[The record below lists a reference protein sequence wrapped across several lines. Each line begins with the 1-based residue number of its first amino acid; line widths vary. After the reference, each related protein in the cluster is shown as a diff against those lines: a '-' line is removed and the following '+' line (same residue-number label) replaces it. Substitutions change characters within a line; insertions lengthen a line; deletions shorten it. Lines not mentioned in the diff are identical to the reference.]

1 MSRVISKRLHLSGG
15 VIEGGPSGEDGLG
28 IVVVRQGVDTGVE
41 SVAGEQLMNGCGLSE
56 RVTGKSDDVGWVMRG
71 VLRMGGPG
79 EQEVDWGVV
88 GSGGSDRGHCG
99 QRECV
104 GQE

>member
-1 MSRVISKRLHLSGG
+1 MHFGG
-15 VIEGGPSGEDGLG
+15 SIIEGGPGGEEGLG
-28 IVVVRQGVDTGVE
+28 IVVVGQGVDTGVE

-56 RVTGKSDDVGWVMRG
+56 RATGKSDDVGLVTRG

-79 EQEVDWGVV
+79 EQEVDWGMA